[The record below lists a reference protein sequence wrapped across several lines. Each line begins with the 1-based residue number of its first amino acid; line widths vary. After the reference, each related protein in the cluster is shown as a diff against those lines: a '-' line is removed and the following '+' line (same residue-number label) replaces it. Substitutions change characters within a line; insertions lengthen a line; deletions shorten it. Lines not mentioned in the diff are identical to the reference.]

1 MKVCVTASEGG
12 HLTEAF
18 FLKGVFGKYPFFIIS
33 YRYPRVESLPYP
45 KYMVPLFT
53 RNPFMLAPALWI
65 VLRAL
70 LRERPDV
77 VISTGSEVAIPVFL
91 VARLLGIKTVFIE
104 TIVAFEK
111 PSLTGRLLY
120 PLSDRFFV
128 QNPESLEAYGPRAEY
143 HGGIV

>member
-1 MKVCVTASEGG
+1 M
-12 HLTEAF
+12 TEAF
-18 FLKGVFGKYPFFIIS
+18 FLLPVFGKYPFFIIS

-53 RNPFMLAPALWI
+53 RNPFKIAPAFWI
-65 VLRAL
+65 VLRAFW
-70 LRERPDV
+70 RERPTV

-91 VARLLGIKTVFIE
+91 AAKLFRVKTVFIE

-120 PLSDRFFV
+120 PLADKFYV
-128 QNPESLEAYGPRAEY
+128 QNPETLKAYGRKAEY

>member
-1 MKVCVTASEGG
+1 M
-12 HLTEAF
+12 TEAL
-18 FLKGVFGKYPFFIIS
+18 FLKSVFGKYPFFIVS

-53 RNPFMLAPALWI
+53 RNPLKIVPALWI
-65 VLRAL
+65 VLAAF
-70 LRERPDV
+70 LRERPGV

-128 QNPESLEAYGPRAEY
+128 QNPETLKAYGPKAEY
-143 HGGIV
+143 HGGVI